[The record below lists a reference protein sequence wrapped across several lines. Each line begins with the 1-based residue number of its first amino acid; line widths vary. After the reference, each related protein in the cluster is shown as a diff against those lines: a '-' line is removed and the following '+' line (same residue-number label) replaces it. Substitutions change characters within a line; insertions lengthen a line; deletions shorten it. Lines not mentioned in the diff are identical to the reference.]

1 MKGNEQAI
9 KAALQQAQDYCDE
22 EDKSTEFMIQYMADT
37 LCGQFGFEF
46 YEAHDRVME
55 FLINDQ

>member
-1 MKGNEQAI
+1 MKANKRAI

-37 LCGQFGFEF
+37 LCEQFGFDF
-46 YEAHDRVME
+46 YAAHDRVME
-55 FLINDQ
+55 FLFDA